1 LVPATKKES
10 IFTKEGVFGCDVF
23 NLRFWKL
30 RRSTLLQEVV
40 FCGSGDTAFSQKKFD
55 LLSGRE
61 KQVDF
66 SSLSPKA
73 GRCFQMA
80 KGNILYNFFSDVPKL
95 FIVVSDQ
102 AFSILLMIFLS
113 CPS

>member
-1 LVPATKKES
+1 M
-10 IFTKEGVFGCDVF
+10 
-23 NLRFWKL
+23 
-30 RRSTLLQEVV
+30 
-40 FCGSGDTAFSQKKFD
+40 FCGGGDTAFSQKKFD

-73 GRCFQMA
+73 DRCFQMA
-80 KGNILYNFFSDVPKL
+80 NGNILYNFFSDVPKL

-102 AFSILLMIFLS
+102 AFSILLMIFSQLS
-113 CPS
+113 FLKTLLSRTEAASRILFLGKDPVTVTVTKF

>member
-1 LVPATKKES
+1 MFS
-10 IFTKEGVFGCDVF
+10 IFGSGSCEEVHYCRKYLFAAVEIW
-23 NLRFWKL
+23 RFF
-30 RRSTLLQEVV
+30 RRS
-40 FCGSGDTAFSQKKFD
+40 FN

-113 CPS
+113 CPP

>member
-30 RRSTLLQEVV
+30 RRSTLLRKVV

-66 SSLSPKA
+66 SSLSLKA
-73 GRCFQMA
+73 DRWQMETFV
-80 KGNILYNFFSDVPKL
+80 ILFL
-95 FIVVSDQ
+95 LRRAEVVHRR
-102 AFSILLMIFLS
+102 FLIKHS
-113 CPS
+113 QSS

>member
-30 RRSTLLQEVV
+30 RRSTLLRKVV

-80 KGNILYNFFSDVPKL
+80 KGNILYNFFFDVPKL